1 MGENKLPTSGF
12 KWLTE
17 EDIKAKFYPV
27 ENILSLDD
35 EAEIGYYFEV
45 DIAEVSQHLHDYL
58 ADYPLAPTLES
69 IQPEWLS
76 SYQQE
81 LVGNARGI
89 FGRKLVP
96 NFQKKDRYVVHYRN
110 LKYYIEMGYQVTKI
124 HSVVQFSQSYWMSPY
139 IHKNSS
145 LRAKSTSTFESDFF
159 KLCNNCVYGKTME
172 SVRKRIDVK
181 IAHDGSAK
189 LNKLIA
195 RPNFKSRKVFD
206 GGLAALHMGKTK
218 VTLNKPIYV
227 GAAILDLS
235 KLHMFKF
242 YYAMKKQYKCELL
255 YTDTDSLL
263 MQIYVNDLEKDFY
276 AKNLDLFD
284 TSNFPVDHPLYSTIN
299 KAVVGKFKS
308 ETGSKTVAE
317 FVGLRSK
324 MYSIKISDNT
334 TVKKAKGIGKIITQ
348 KELHHEKYLEC
359 LKERKPF
366 SNTMH
371 AIRSDHHHLGLYQQ
385 RKQSLSPL
393 DTKRY
398 ILDDGIRTL
407 PFGHYN
413 TTCNS
418 SLTND
423 LLGAGGVK

>member
-1 MGENKLPTSGF
+1 M
-12 KWLTE
+12 
-17 EDIKAKFYPV
+17 
-27 ENILSLDD
+27 SLDD
-35 EAEIGYYFEV
+35 EADIGYVFEV
-45 DIAEVSQHLHDYL
+45 DLEVPQHLHDLL
-58 ADYPLAPTLES
+58 ADYPLAPTLET

-76 SYQQE
+76 THQQE
-81 LVGNARGI
+81 LVGDARGI

-96 NFQKKDRYVVHYRN
+96 NFMKKERYVVHYRN
-110 LKYYIEMGYQVTKI
+110 LKFYMEMGLQVTKI
-124 HSVVQFSQSYWMSPY
+124 HRVIQFFQSYWMSPY
-139 IHKNSS
+139 IRKNSS

-181 IAHDGSAK
+181 IAHEGTAR

-195 RPNFKSRKVFD
+195 RPNFKTRKVFD
-206 GGLAALHMGKTK
+206 GGVAALHMAKTR
-218 VTLNKPIYV
+218 VLLNKPIYV
-227 GAAILDLS
+227 GMAILDLS

-242 YYAMKKQYKCELL
+242 YYAMKRQYKCELL

-284 TSNFPVDHPLYSTIN
+284 TSNFPVDHPLYSTTN

-334 TVKKAKGIGKIITQ
+334 TVKKAKGIGKIVTK
-348 KELHHEKYLEC
+348 KELHHEMYLEC
-359 LKERKPF
+359 LTERKTF

-385 RKQSLSPL
+385 TKKSLSPL

-398 ILDDGIRTL
+398 ILEDGIRTL
-407 PFGHYN
+407 PFGHYD

>member
-1 MGENKLPTSGF
+1 
-12 KWLTE
+12 
-17 EDIKAKFYPV
+17 
-27 ENILSLDD
+27 
-35 EAEIGYYFEV
+35 
-45 DIAEVSQHLHDYL
+45 
-58 ADYPLAPTLES
+58 
-69 IQPEWLS
+69 
-76 SYQQE
+76 
-81 LVGNARGI
+81 
-89 FGRKLVP
+89 
-96 NFQKKDRYVVHYRN
+96 
-110 LKYYIEMGYQVTKI
+110 
-124 HSVVQFSQSYWMSPY
+124 
-139 IHKNSS
+139 
-145 LRAKSTSTFESDFF
+145 
-159 KLCNNCVYGKTME
+159 ME

-334 TVKKAKGIGKIITQ
+334 TVKKAKGIGKIVTK
-348 KELHHEKYLEC
+348 KELHHEMYLEC
-359 LKERKPF
+359 LTERKTF

-385 RKQSLSPL
+385 TKKSLSPL

-398 ILDDGIRTL
+398 ILEDGIRTL
-407 PFGHYN
+407 PFGHYGCGADG